1 MARGRKTEASGKRV
15 GLAGSRILVSGP
27 TAARLEAWRDMMG
40 VPIGRSIDA
49 LVALS
54 LKDESFVMPA
64 KWARPSLLKKS
75 VDQGPVVGEAADEVI
90 PNQNENT
97 KTN

>member
-64 KWARPSLLKKS
+64 KWARPSLLKKKI
-75 VDQGPVVGEAADEVI
+75 DQWAVVGEATGAVI
-90 PNQNENT
+90 NNQNEHT

>member
-64 KWARPSLLKKS
+64 KWARPSLLKKKIDS
-75 VDQGPVVGEAADEVI
+75 ALASGEVTGV
-90 PNQNENT
+90 QY
-97 KTN
+97 KL